1 MNRRMMQHHSAPTH
15 TEITDTDMT
24 RDRGLTLVELVVTV
38 VMISLVTTVIAASV
52 IVIFRSQDGV
62 VASTAESHDTGQV
75 VSYLPHDIESGPS
88 RADAYRA
95 TIGGDPSDS
104 GSGCDPVGIDN
115 VLRIDVT
122 NRRNDQID
130 KRIAYRIVSG
140 STEARID
147 RYECTFDGTIWVADA
162 VVNVA
167 DYLDPTATPVAEA
180 EIFVSNPAA
189 PVADQEVIGVE
200 LRYVQRGETESIV
213 AAPREEQP
221 LGNSGLCGADPLAA
235 ARNMAS
241 FVEGDVELHGTAVK
255 STLFVGGTL
264 TFHGGTV
271 AQAVPDTPVA
281 PVPSDIG
288 LIAGS
293 IDWANSTGTFE
304 VKSSK
309 DVIIE
314 DGNYHW
320 ATSSGTTKVTET
332 STSGS
337 PLIEL
342 GSDGLAIP
350 PGALPVITAGDAFA
364 ELRACSDRLAGLP
377 NSCNSGA
384 CAVHVQLPT
393 DYSGT
398 DTDAGNTRLDLTDD
412 KANAFNIDESNLA
425 DLQTIQLQFAPGDE
439 PDVATP
445 LIINVSSVIGGT
457 VSFIPPTL
465 QGSGANSVYVIWNFP
480 NASVVELLAPASGSI
495 ELRGSLLAPYSRV
508 MSEVSIQGGVIAN
521 RFEMFGSSLNDVRS
535 FQGEL
540 SW

>member
-1 MNRRMMQHHSAPTH
+1 MMQRHSAPTNA
-15 TEITDTDMT
+15 DTT

-88 RADAYRA
+88 RADSYRA
-95 TIGGDPSDS
+95 TIGGDPAES
-104 GSGCDPVGIDN
+104 GSGCDPVGTDN

-130 KRIAYRIVSG
+130 KRIAYRTVSG
-140 STEARID
+140 SAEARID
-147 RYECTFDGTIWVADA
+147 RYECTFDGTNWVTDS
-162 VVNVA
+162 VINVA
-167 DYLDPTATPVAEA
+167 DYLDPTATPVAES

-189 PVADQEVIGVE
+189 PVVDQEVIGVE
-200 LRYVQRGETESIV
+200 LRYVQRGATESIV

-221 LGNSGLCGADPLAA
+221 LSNSGLCGTDPLSA
-235 ARNMAS
+235 ARNIAS
-241 FVEGDVELHGTAVK
+241 FIEGDVELHGTAVK

-271 AQAVPDTPVA
+271 GQASPDTPET
-281 PVPSDIG
+281 PVPTDIG

-293 IDWANSTGTFE
+293 IDWTNSTGALD
-304 VKSSK
+304 VKSGR

-314 DGNYHW
+314 DGNYDW
-320 ATSSGTTKVTET
+320 VPTGATSDVTASPT
-332 STSGS
+332 SAS
-337 PLIEL
+337 PSISL
-342 GSDGLAIP
+342 GNGGVAIA
-350 PGALPVITAGDAFA
+350 PGASPVITAGDAFA

-377 NSCNSGA
+377 NSCNNGA
-384 CAVHVQLPT
+384 CAVHTQLPAG
-393 DYSGT
+393 YGGT

-425 DLQTIQLQFAPGDE
+425 DLQTIQLDFAPGDA

-445 LIINVSSVIGGT
+445 LIINVSSAIGGT

-465 QGSGANSVYVIWNFP
+465 QGSGSNSVYVIWNFP
-480 NASVVELLAPASGSI
+480 NASVVELLAPPTGSI

-508 MSEVSIQGGVIAN
+508 ISEVSIQGGVIAN
-521 RFEMFGSSLNDVRS
+521 QFEMFGSSLNDVRS

-540 SW
+540 NW

>member
-1 MNRRMMQHHSAPTH
+1 MNRRMMQRHDAP
-15 TEITDTDMT
+15 TDTDAT

-38 VMISLVTTVIAASV
+38 VMISLVTTVIAAS
-52 IVIFRSQDGV
+52 IIIIFRSQDGV
-62 VASTAESHDTGQV
+62 VAATAESHDTGQV

-95 TIGGDPSDS
+95 TIGGDPGDS

-140 STEARID
+140 SAQSRID
-147 RYECTFDGTIWVADA
+147 RYECTFDGSNWIEDA

-167 DYLDPTATPVAEA
+167 DYLDPTAAPVAEA

-189 PVADQEVIGVE
+189 APADQEVIGVE

-221 LGNSGLCGADPLAA
+221 LGSSGLCGTDPLAA
-235 ARNMAS
+235 ALNMAS

-271 AQAVPDTPVA
+271 GQSVPDVPVP

-293 IDWANSTGTFE
+293 IDWANSSGALE

-320 ATSSGTTKVTET
+320 VPSGGTSSVTAAATSS
-332 STSGS
+332 S
-337 PLIEL
+337 PSVSL
-342 GSDGLAIP
+342 GNGGVAIAP
-350 PGALPVITAGDAFA
+350 AASPVIVAGDAFA

-377 NSCNSGA
+377 NSCNNGA
-384 CAVHVQLPT
+384 CAVHTQLPAG
-393 DYSGT
+393 YGGT
-398 DTDAGNTRLDLTDD
+398 DTDAGNTKLDLTVG

-425 DLQTIQLQFAPGDE
+425 DLQAIQLDFAPGDQ

-445 LIINVSSVIGGT
+445 LIINVASAIGGT

-480 NASVVELLAPASGSI
+480 NASVVELLAPPTGSI

-521 RFEMFGSSLNDVRS
+521 QFEMFGSSLNDVRS

-540 SW
+540 DW